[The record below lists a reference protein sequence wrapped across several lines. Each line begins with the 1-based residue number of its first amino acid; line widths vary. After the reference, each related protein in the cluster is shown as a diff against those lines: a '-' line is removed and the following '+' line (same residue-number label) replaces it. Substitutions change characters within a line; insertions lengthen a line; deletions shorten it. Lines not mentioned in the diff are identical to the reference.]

1 MGRAMRVDPARLKAI
16 AEDLTEVLASDDPSL
31 LAAALGKLAREH
43 GMREVAAAAGLSR
56 EALYKALRPNTQPR
70 FATISRVCGAL
81 GLKLVAKPRLAS
93 SRQNNGVIVSIR

>member
-1 MGRAMRVDPARLKAI
+1 MRVDPARLKAI

-31 LAAALGKLAREH
+31 LAATLGKLAREH

-81 GLKLVAKPRLAS
+81 GVKLVVKPDD
-93 SRQNNGVIVSIR
+93 

>member
-1 MGRAMRVDPARLKAI
+1 MRVDPARLKAI

-31 LAAALGKLAREH
+31 LAEALGKLAREH

-81 GLKLVAKPRLAS
+81 GVKLVVKPDD
-93 SRQNNGVIVSIR
+93 

>member
-1 MGRAMRVDPARLKAI
+1 MRVDPARLKAI

-31 LAAALGKLAREH
+31 LAAALGKLARER

-81 GLKLVAKPRLAS
+81 GLKLVAKPDSA
-93 SRQNNGVIVSIR
+93 

>member
-1 MGRAMRVDPARLKAI
+1 MRVDPARLKAI

-31 LAAALGKLAREH
+31 LAAALGELAREH

-81 GLKLVAKPRLAS
+81 GVKLVVKPDD
-93 SRQNNGVIVSIR
+93 